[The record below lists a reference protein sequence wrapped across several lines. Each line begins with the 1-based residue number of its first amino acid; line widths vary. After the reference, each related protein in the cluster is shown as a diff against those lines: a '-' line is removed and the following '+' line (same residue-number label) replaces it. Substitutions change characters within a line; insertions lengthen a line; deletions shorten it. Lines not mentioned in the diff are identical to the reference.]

1 MSRGRVTWGRVL
13 VGLLVLAALVAGV
26 GIWWFQTRAF
36 YVTVEDAAMTV
47 VFADGDEARPVPVED
62 FRGIDSDSSP
72 IRYRAC
78 FQMDAAIV
86 DDAAPAPDAV
96 PLTAPGWFD
105 CFDAQA
111 IGAALESGEAE
122 AILSREN
129 DPYGIDRVIALFPDG
144 RGYAWTQIN
153 RCGEVVFDGRPAP
166 EGCPPPPEDE

>member
-1 MSRGRVTWGRVL
+1 MTWGRILAGATVL
-13 VGLLVLAALVAGV
+13 IAIVAGV
-26 GIWWFQTRAF
+26 AMWWFQTRAF
-36 YVTVEDAAMTV
+36 YVSVEDAAMTV
-47 VFADGDEARPVPVED
+47 VPAGGGAARPVPVSE

-78 FQMDAAIV
+78 FQMDTAIL

-105 CFDAQA
+105 CFDAA
-111 IGAALESGEAE
+111 EIGAALEAGEAA

-129 DPYGIDRVIALFPDG
+129 APYGIDRIIALFPDG

-166 EGCPPPPEDE
+166 EGCPPPPEED

>member
-1 MSRGRVTWGRVL
+1 MTWGRFLAGVTVL
-13 VGLLVLAALVAGV
+13 SAIVAGV
-26 GIWWFQTRAF
+26 AMWWLQTRAF
-36 YVTVEDAAMTV
+36 YVSVDEAAMTV
-47 VFADGDEARPVPVED
+47 VPAGGGAARPVPVED

-78 FQMDAAIV
+78 FQMDTVIL

-105 CFDAQA
+105 CFDAA
-111 IGAALESGEAE
+111 EIGAALEAGEAT

-129 DPYGIDRVIALFPDG
+129 EPYGIDRIIALYPDG

-153 RCGEVVFDGRPAP
+153 RCGEVVFDGRPTPDGCPTAP
-166 EGCPPPPEDE
+166 EDT